1 MSEVHNTKS
10 ENWCL
15 KSTIGSLMYEV
26 WRNLKFDA
34 RKLSELCR
42 KSEVQS
48 MSKIRVWN
56 QSLKSVSCMLSK
68 SETEVQSL
76 TPKIWSWKSE
86 VESLSE
92 VRFCNYYNFV
102 IQYHY
107 YILCVCRLIITI
119 AGQMYRKPAYSYNY
133 FRPSQIFI
141 SPFFNWGLL
150 YYNLI
155 RRSYY
160 QNI

>member
-15 KSTIGSLMYEV
+15 KSTIGSLLYEV
-26 WRNLKFDA
+26 WRNLKFDV
-34 RKLSELCR
+34 RKLSELCP

-48 MSKIRVWN
+48 MSKIWVWN

-68 SETEVQSL
+68 SVTKGQSL
-76 TPKIWSWKSE
+76 NAQNLKLKVWSWESIWSPFK
-86 VESLSE
+86 V
-92 VRFCNYYNFV
+92 FCNYYNFV
-102 IQYHY
+102 IQYQY
-107 YILCVCRLIITI
+107 YILCVCRLIN
-119 AGQMYRKPAYSYNY
+119 YNNS
-133 FRPSQIFI
+133 RPIVPI
-141 SPFFNWGLL
+141 SLHIPIIILGIVKFSFQGLL